1 VAALAAA
8 AAGQRGQWLA
18 VARPQGA
25 AVGGRQ
31 QAWPIGYAWRVLTLE
46 RPMSR
51 HHTQLIRSI
60 FHDPPPHN
68 LHWRDVE
75 ALLRHVGAQVEPISG
90 ARVRV
95 TLNRMEEVLHRPHGD
110 EVDRQSVL
118 HVRAFLGRAGVTPA
132 AFEHTGDKPARPDT
146 AG

>member
-1 VAALAAA
+1 
-8 AAGQRGQWLA
+8 
-18 VARPQGA
+18 
-25 AVGGRQ
+25 
-31 QAWPIGYAWRVLTLE
+31 
-46 RPMSR
+46 MSR
-51 HHTQLIRSI
+51 HHTNLIRAL

-75 ALLRHVGAQVEPISG
+75 ALLKHVGATIEPISG

-95 TLNRMEEVLHRPHGD
+95 KVGRFEDVLHRPHGG

-132 AFEHTGDKPARPDT
+132 AYERTGQEGP
-146 AG
+146 G